1 MSTSGGAAISSEQL
15 KARYIGTGTTA
26 RLCVTA

>member
-26 RLCVTA
+26 LRGCA